1 MTIRVAPKGQ
11 IIDKKYIWDPLFPS
25 AETIDKFYELII
37 QNLNSPDLVIKRSKP
52 DVWLFNFPCRIYYIY
67 DVALL
72 GKHFC
77 TLYQDANSSV
87 TGAAHRFRTIEI
99 SGQHYDMDDI
109 MRVGRSIDNRR
120 YNIGKSILERWES
133 DEQARLAAARSNNE
147 KSLQSFVASFQR

>member
-1 MTIRVAPKGQ
+1 MTIRIDPRGQ

-25 AETIDKFYELII
+25 AEIIDKFYELII

-67 DVALL
+67 DVALF

-77 TLYQDANSSV
+77 TLYQDANRSV

-109 MRVGRSIDNRR
+109 MIAGRSIDNKR

-133 DEQARLAAARSNNE
+133 DEQARLAAARSDNE